1 MLIKNQ
7 RGGKKCE
14 RIIPAG
20 NRKIDC
26 EKILGALWGLDT
38 DLRKL
43 QERLEKIFS
52 FDIQIEYDRNSRKEH
67 KGHISGKVTEKIS
80 LEQVSD
86 YLSSWKEVSDFGK
99 KTEKMAEM
107 LWAAEGISV
116 QEPFLQLAGS
126 ETSLVSLAAL
136 AATMELLGF
145 STCRVSPLKEGMG
158 IGKEGMIPSETILYI
173 LKESRLSMDF
183 LPGEEENLTPG
194 SVAFL
199 SVFGETAK
207 EIGVKSILDGASGI
221 SREEEDQGILR
232 ALVLGE
238 RWDGEED
245 DRERDQVQVLE
256 TNVDDCSGEQLGYAI
271 ECLMKAGALD
281 ASCFPIFMKKGRPA
295 YMLQVICKKEKQKD
309 LEDIIFRETTSIGL
323 RRYEENRRILPRSFT
338 EVQLKDGHKVKIKV
352 CSHHGQKFY
361 YPEYDT
367 VKQVCLDTGR
377 PYRNVYD
384 EAAALAGGYGNDI

>member
-1 MLIKNQ
+1 MKELFLQGI
-7 RGGKKCE
+7 G
-14 RIIPAG
+14 
-20 NRKIDC
+20 KIDC

-271 ECLMKAGALD
+271 ECLM
-281 ASCFPIFMKKGRPA
+281 
-295 YMLQVICKKEKQKD
+295 
-309 LEDIIFRETTSIGL
+309 
-323 RRYEENRRILPRSFT
+323 
-338 EVQLKDGHKVKIKV
+338 
-352 CSHHGQKFY
+352 
-361 YPEYDT
+361 
-367 VKQVCLDTGR
+367 
-377 PYRNVYD
+377 
-384 EAAALAGGYGNDI
+384 